1 MRSKKALANIIASF
15 ALQLTTA
22 LCGLAVPRL
31 IIGTFGSGIN
41 GLGSSISQFLHY
53 IVLLEAGVGG
63 VMRAAL
69 YKPLADKD
77 IDSISSIIK
86 ASENFFRKVAY
97 IYIGYLLILSISYP
111 KLVNKDFDYLFT
123 LSFVLIIGIS
133 TFFQYYFGIS
143 YQVLLQADQR
153 QYISSA
159 MQIIT
164 TIINTIAIVVLVI
177 SGANIHI
184 VRLGSSFIF
193 LLKPILLSVYVK
205 RKYKIKKNAIADNN
219 AIKQRWDGLGHH
231 IAYLIHNNTDIA
243 VLTVFANIR
252 EVSVYSVYYM
262 VVMSIEKIVT
272 TFSTGLEA
280 AFGNMI
286 AKDEKQALNRNFRI
300 FEFSSFTLTTVLFT
314 STALLILPFISLYTK
329 GITDANYFRP
339 MFAYVLIASIAV
351 YCIRIPYHAVVYA
364 AGHYKQTRNGAFAE
378 ALINVVLSVVLVQL
392 WGIVGV
398 AVGTLAAM
406 LFRTIQYAI
415 YLSKSIIKRSIWVFI
430 KRFVICV
437 CTVILI
443 IIIVGQLPHMAINT
457 YIDWIVYA
465 VIVTIIAFIITFTV
479 GMLFYY
485 NDIKNL
491 YLVFK
496 RIVKKEGN

>member
-1 MRSKKALANIIASF
+1 MRSKKALINIIASF

-22 LCGLAVPRL
+22 LCGLIVPRL
-31 IIGTFGSGIN
+31 IIGTFGSGVN
-41 GLGSSISQFLHY
+41 GLGSSISQFLHF

-86 ASENFFRKVAY
+86 AAENFFKKVAY
-97 IYIGYLLILSISYP
+97 IYLGYLLILSIFYP

-123 LSFVLIIGIS
+123 LSYVLILGTG

-164 TIINTIAIVVLVI
+164 TIVNTITIVVLVM
-177 SGANIHI
+177 SRANIHI

-205 RKYKIKKNAIADNN
+205 RKYKIKKNAIADNK

-231 IAYLIHNNTDIA
+231 IAYLIHNNTDMV
-243 VLTVFANIR
+243 VLTIFANIK

-262 VVMSIEKIVT
+262 VVSSIEKIVT

-286 AKDEKQALNRNFRI
+286 AKDEKQALDRNFRI
-300 FEFSSFTLTTVLFT
+300 FEFSSFTLTTVFFT

-339 MFAYVLIASIAV
+339 LFAYLLVAAIAI
-351 YCIRIPYHAVVYA
+351 YCIRIPYHAVVLA

-378 ALINVVLSVVLVQL
+378 ALINIVISVILVKI
-392 WGIVGV
+392 WGVIGV
-398 AVGTLAAM
+398 AVGTLVAM
-406 LFRTIQYAI
+406 VFRTVQYAI
-415 YLSKSIIKRSIWVFI
+415 YLSKNIIKRSIWIFI
-430 KRFVICV
+430 KRFIIYACAVA
-437 CTVILI
+437 L
-443 IIIVGQLPHMAINT
+443 IIIVGRLPHMAINT
-457 YIDWIVYA
+457 YMDWIVYA
-465 VIVTIIAFIITFTV
+465 AIVTIIDFIITFV
-479 GMLFYY
+479 IGMLFYF
-485 NDIKNL
+485 NDIKDL

-496 RIVKKEGN
+496 RIVKKAG